1 MIKSFLNLY
10 NHLFFFSIF
19 IINIDVFNY
28 KLLSLLI
35 YMKLQI
41 IYKEVKN
48 ILKKNG
54 KKNKIFHIKRK
65 KLKS

>member
-19 IINIDVFNY
+19 IINIDGFNY

-54 KKNKIFHIKRK
+54 NKNKIFHIKRK

>member
-28 KLLSLLI
+28 KFLSLLI

-41 IYKEVKN
+41 IYKVVKN

-54 KKNKIFHIKRK
+54 NKNKIC
-65 KLKS
+65 